1 MIINKKLK
9 IQFVNTNFRVHS
21 HTIIQSEGMNENI
34 ALKSGL
40 NHFYNRIFI
49 INLCVALRKRY

>member
-21 HTIIQSEGMNENI
+21 HTITQSEGMNGNI

-40 NHFYNRIFI
+40 NHFFNRIFI